1 MSRQA
6 EIFRRRHTQQSSSV
20 ENGATSAPQTTHG
33 VARLAVL
40 AADFSARG
48 ARGLA
53 VFFVVG
59 I

>member
-6 EIFRRRHTQQSSSV
+6 EIFKRRHTQQSSSV

-40 AADFSARG
+40 AAGFFARG

-53 VFFVVG
+53 VFFVMG